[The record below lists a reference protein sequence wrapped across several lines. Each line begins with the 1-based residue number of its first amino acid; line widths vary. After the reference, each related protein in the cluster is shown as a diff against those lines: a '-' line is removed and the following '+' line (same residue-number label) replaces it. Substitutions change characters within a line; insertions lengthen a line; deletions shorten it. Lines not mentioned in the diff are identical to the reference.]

1 MNVTPQD
8 SSVLLSEGW
17 SDILHTE
24 PSQWFPAIVAFLVAA
39 VLGWVF
45 RWLLERSLGRL
56 AVRTKTQVDD
66 VMVEAAR
73 KFWLPGIVLLAFA
86 AAARV
91 SPVRDDL
98 QGLVV
103 RVLLS
108 GFLLVLVLAAARVV
122 EAWIGERARE
132 GTGPQS
138 TLLQA
143 SARVAVL
150 AAGLLLVLDNLGVQ
164 IAPLLTALGVGS
176 IAVGLALQPTL
187 SNFFAGMHLS
197 MAKPLRVGDFIELE
211 DGTQGHV
218 LDIGWRATRLS
229 QPANNLLV
237 VPNGRLAEMRLINY
251 SLPAGPQNIVI
262 GLGVAYGS
270 DLTAVERVT
279 IDVARAIQ
287 RETPEADPDHE
298 PFVRFHTFGDSA
310 IAFNVIL
317 RARSYPDR
325 FPVIHAFVKA
335 VHARFLADGI
345 EIPFPQRVVHLQEQ
359 TAKTT

>member
-1 MNVTPQD
+1 MNVTPD
-8 SSVLLSEGW
+8 SSSVLLSQGW
-17 SDILHTE
+17 TDLLQTRPSDWL
-24 PSQWFPAIVAFLVAA
+24 PALVAFSVVA
-39 VLGWVF
+39 VVGWVF

-56 AVRTKTQVDD
+56 AARTRTRVDD

-73 KFWLPGIVLLAFA
+73 KFWLPGIVLLALA
-86 AAARV
+86 AATHI
-91 SPVRDDL
+91 SPLRTESG
-98 QGLVV
+98 GLVV
-103 RVLLS
+103 RIFLS
-108 GFLLVLVLAAARVV
+108 GFLLVLVLASARVV
-122 EAWIGERARE
+122 EAWLGERASE

-138 TLLQA
+138 TLLQT

-150 AAGLLLVLDNLGVQ
+150 AAGFLLVLDNLGVQ

-197 MAKPLRVGDFIELE
+197 MAKPIRVGDFIELE

-218 LDIGWRATRLS
+218 LDIGWRATKLS

-251 SLPAGPQNIVI
+251 SLPDGPQNIVL
-262 GLGVAYGS
+262 GLSVAYGS
-270 DLTAVERVT
+270 DLPRVEKVT
-279 IDVARAIQ
+279 LDVARSIQ

-298 PFVRFHTFGDSA
+298 PFARFHTFGDSA
-310 IAFNVIL
+310 IAFNVVL

-325 FPVIHAFVKA
+325 FPLIHAFVKA
-335 VHARFLADGI
+335 IHARYVAEGI
-345 EIPFPQRVVHLQEQ
+345 EIPFPQRVVHLQGES
-359 TAKTT
+359 TKG